1 MNDLSGHRL
10 KGRIE
15 MSKLIAVAALGASLL
30 LAGCSQETK
39 NQDVGTVVGG
49 ALGGLVGAQVG
60 SGRGRVAAA
69 VAGSIVGAMIGGN
82 IGKSMD
88 QQDRM
93 RAAQALERVPTGQTS
108 TWQNPD
114 TGNQYAVTPT
124 NTYVNNGGAPC
135 RDYTTEGWI
144 DGKREII
151 KGTACRQPDGTWR
164 AV

>member
-1 MNDLSGHRL
+1 MV
-10 KGRIE
+10 KVVIT
-15 MSKLIAVAALGASLL
+15 AVLGATLL

-39 NQDVGTVVGG
+39 NEDVGTVVGG
-49 ALGGLVGAQVG
+49 ALGGLLGAQVG
-60 SGRGRVAAA
+60 SGSGRVAAA
-69 VAGSIVGAMIGGN
+69 VAGSVVGAMIGGN
-82 IGKSMD
+82 IGRSMD
-88 QQDRM
+88 ELDRM
-93 RAAQALERVPTGQTS
+93 KAAQALERTPTGQTS

-114 TGNQYAVTPT
+114 SGNYYAVTPT
-124 NTYVNNGGAPC
+124 NTYTSDGGAPC

>member
-1 MNDLSGHRL
+1 M
-10 KGRIE
+10 I
-15 MSKLIAVAALGASLL
+15 KLIAAAVVGASVL

-49 ALGGLVGAQVG
+49 ALGGLLGAQVG
-60 SGRGRVAAA
+60 SGSGRVAAA
-69 VAGSIVGAMIGGN
+69 VAGSIVGALIGGN

-88 QQDRM
+88 ELDRM
-93 RAAQALERVPTGQTS
+93 KATQALERTPTGQTS

-114 TGNQYAVTPT
+114 SGNSYAVTPT
-124 NTYVNNGGAPC
+124 QTYVNDGGAPC

-144 DGKREII
+144 DGNREVI

>member
-1 MNDLSGHRL
+1 MNRL
-10 KGRIE
+10 VVV
-15 MSKLIAVAALGASLL
+15 AVLGASVL

-69 VAGSIVGAMIGGN
+69 VAGTIVGAMIGGN

-88 QQDRM
+88 KLDRIK
-93 RAAQALERVPTGQTS
+93 AEQALERVPTGQTTS
-108 TWQNPD
+108 WRNPD
-114 TGNQYAVTPT
+114 TGNSYAVTPT
-124 NTYVNNGGAPC
+124 QTYVNDGGAPC

-144 DGKREII
+144 DGKREVI
-151 KGTACRQPDGTWR
+151 KGSACRQPDGTWR

>member
-1 MNDLSGHRL
+1 ML
-10 KGRIE
+10 
-15 MSKLIAVAALGASLL
+15 KLIATAVLGVSVL
-30 LAGCSQETK
+30 LAGCSQDTK

-49 ALGGLVGAQVG
+49 ALGGLLGAQVG
-60 SGRGRVAAA
+60 SGSGRVAAA
-69 VAGSIVGAMIGGN
+69 VAGSIAGSLIGGS

-88 QQDRM
+88 ELDRM
-93 RAAQALERVPTGQTS
+93 KATQALEKTPTGQTS

-114 TGNQYAVTPT
+114 TGNSYSVTPT
-124 NTYVNNGGAPC
+124 QTYTSDGGAPC

-164 AV
+164 TV

>member
-1 MNDLSGHRL
+1 M
-10 KGRIE
+10 I
-15 MSKLIAVAALGASLL
+15 KLIPAAVLGTSLL
-30 LAGCSQETK
+30 LAGCSQETQ

-49 ALGGLVGAQVG
+49 ALGGLLGAQVG
-60 SGRGRVAAA
+60 SGSGRVAAA
-69 VAGSIVGAMIGGN
+69 VAGSIAGALIGGS

-88 QQDRM
+88 ELDRM
-93 RAAQALERVPTGQTS
+93 KATQSLERTPTGQTS

-114 TGNQYAVTPT
+114 SGNSYAVTPT
-124 NTYVNNGGAPC
+124 NTYTNAGGAPC

-144 DGKREII
+144 DGKREVI

>member
-1 MNDLSGHRL
+1 M
-10 KGRIE
+10 I
-15 MSKLIAVAALGASLL
+15 KLIAAALLGASVL
-30 LAGCSQETK
+30 LAGCSQQTK

-69 VAGSIVGAMIGGN
+69 VAGTIAGALIGGS

-88 QQDRM
+88 ELDRM
-93 RAAQALERVPTGQTS
+93 KAAQALERTPTGQTA

-114 TGNQYAVTPT
+114 TGNNYAVTPT
-124 NTYVNNGGAPC
+124 NTYTSDGGAPC

-144 DGKREII
+144 NGKREVI

-164 AV
+164 TV

>member
-1 MNDLSGHRL
+1 M
-10 KGRIE
+10 I
-15 MSKLIAVAALGASLL
+15 KLITAAVLGTSMLI
-30 LAGCSQETK
+30 AGCSQETK
-39 NQDVGTVVGG
+39 HQDVGTVVGG

-60 SGRGRVAAA
+60 GGRGQIAAA
-69 VAGSIVGAMIGGN
+69 VAGTIAGALIGGS

-88 QQDRM
+88 QVDRM
-93 RAAQALERVPTGQTS
+93 KATQSLERTPTGQTS

-114 TGNQYAVTPT
+114 SGNSYSVTPT
-124 NTYVNNGGAPC
+124 NTYTNASGAPC

-151 KGTACRQPDGTWR
+151 KGTACRQADGSWR